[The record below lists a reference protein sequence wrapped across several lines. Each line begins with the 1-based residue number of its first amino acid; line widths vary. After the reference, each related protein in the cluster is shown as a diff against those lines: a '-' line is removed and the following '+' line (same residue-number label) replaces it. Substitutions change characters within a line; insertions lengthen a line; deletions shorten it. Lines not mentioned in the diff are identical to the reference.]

1 MVRSLLLNQDEFRF
15 HVGLTQLFAGLVIMM
30 LALDNIRKD
39 QNMWHSCIALSEEP
53 DFNGILDYE
62 NKVYPPFRIF
72 MKVYV
77 RVGFKNVFEFG
88 E

>member
-1 MVRSLLLNQDEFRF
+1 
-15 HVGLTQLFAGLVIMM
+15 
-30 LALDNIRKD
+30 
-39 QNMWHSCIALSEEP
+39 MWHSCIALSEEP
-53 DFNGILDYE
+53 DFKSNLDYE